1 MTAHRPRSRIAAWL
15 ALAAMALNAFW
26 PLLAN
31 AKAGVPALPSEICTA
46 TGQQHTGGSLP
57 IEAPGKSVQPSHCS
71 LCPFNAER
79 APAVS
84 GAAGALFRPAP
95 ACAQGPEFFT
105 GLRLQA
111 APVLSG
117 SPRSPP
123 ALS

>member
-1 MTAHRPRSRIAAWL
+1 MIAYRSRSRIAAWI
-15 ALAAMALNAFW
+15 ALAGMALNAFW

-31 AKAGVPALPSEICTA
+31 ARPNVPALSSEICSA
-46 TGQQHTGGSLP
+46 TGLQHTAENSPG
-57 IEAPGKSVQPSHCS
+57 EAPGKSVRPSHCT

-79 APAVS
+79 GPAIS
-84 GAAGALFRPAP
+84 GAASTLLFPTPACEKAP
-95 ACAQGPEFFT
+95 ASFT
-105 GLRLQA
+105 GSLLQT

>member
-1 MTAHRPRSRIAAWL
+1 MTMRRIRSRTAAWL
-15 ALAAMALNAFW
+15 AFAGMALNAFW

-31 AKAGVPALPSEICTA
+31 ARPNVPALPSEICTA
-46 TGQQHTGGSLP
+46 TGLKHAGDNLP
-57 IEAPGKSVQPSHCS
+57 GENPGKSVQPSHCT

-79 APAVS
+79 GPAIS
-84 GAAGALFRPAP
+84 GAASALVCPMP
-95 ACAQGPEFFT
+95 DCGQVQEFFT
-105 GLRLQA
+105 ERPLQT